1 MQKERAYKY
10 RFYPTDEQ
18 AKNLAQTF
26 GCARFV
32 YNHGL
37 ELRTK
42 AWQRDQVSMS
52 YEDTCAELTEFKKRP
67 EVAFLSDVSAAVLQ
81 QSLRNLNRAFENF
94 FDKRAKYPDF
104 KKKFGKQSVRYGTNA
119 FTLKDGK
126 LKLAKQAEP
135 LNIVWSRPLPDDTR
149 LISCTVSKDKAERY
163 FISILVKTD
172 IQPLP
177 EVDRQVG
184 IDVGLTTLATL
195 SNGEKLENPRH
206 MKRKSRRLKVR
217 QRRLSRKVKGS
228 NNRNKARFAVAKM
241 HAKISD
247 ARKDNL
253 HKFTSKTIN
262 ENQVIVVEGLAIANM
277 VKNHCL
283 AGAINDAAWGE
294 IFRQLEYKSDWA
306 GRTYLELDRWFP
318 GSKLCSACGHLL
330 SHLNLS
336 IREWDCP
343 KCNTHHD
350 RDDNAAKNHLAA
362 GLYLLKTTRSD
373 AGKVTPTRYE
383 RRRSG

>member
-26 GCARFV
+26 GCVRFV

-42 AWQRDQVSMS
+42 AWQQDHVSMS
-52 YEDTCAELTEFKKRP
+52 YEDTCAELTKFKKQP
-67 EVAFLSDVSAAVLQ
+67 EVAFLNDVSAAVLQ
-81 QSLRNLNRAFENF
+81 QSLRNLNRAYENF
-94 FDKRAKYPDF
+94 FDKRAQYPEF
-104 KKKFGKQSVRYGTNA
+104 KKKFGKQSARYGTNA
-119 FTLKDGK
+119 FTFKEGK
-126 LKLAKQAEP
+126 IKLAKQSEP
-135 LNIVWSRPLPDDTR
+135 LNIVWSRSLPDDAY

-177 EVDRQVG
+177 EVEGQVG

-195 SNGEKLENPRH
+195 SNGQKLENPRH
-206 MKRKSRRLKVR
+206 LKRKSRRLKIR

-228 NNRNKARFAVAKM
+228 NNRNKARIEVAKV

-247 ARKDNL
+247 ARADHL
-253 HKFTSKTIN
+253 HKFSRTTVN

-277 VKNHCL
+277 MKNHCL
-283 AGAINDAAWGE
+283 AGAIGDAAWGE
-294 IFRQLEYKSDWA
+294 MFRQLKYKSDWG
-306 GRTYLELDRWFP
+306 GRSYVELERFFP

-330 SHLNLS
+330 SHLNLKT
-336 IREWDCP
+336 REWDCP
-343 KCNTHHD
+343 ECNAHHD

-362 GLYLLKTTRSD
+362 GLYLLSNTRSD
-373 AGKVTPTRYE
+373 AGKSTPTRYE